1 MIKHSKNYSITE
13 AARAL
18 GVDRTSVHRWVKVD
32 KIKYGR
38 HFVNGR
44 VFIKGIEL
52 IRIMNS

>member
-1 MIKHSKNYSITE
+1 MINHSKNYSITE

-18 GVDRTSVHRWVKVD
+18 GVDRTSVHRGVEAG

-52 IRIMNS
+52 IMIMNS

>member
-1 MIKHSKNYSITE
+1 MINHSKNYSITE

-18 GVDRTSVHRWVKVD
+18 GVDRTSVHRWVKAD
-32 KIKYGR
+32 KIKYGM

>member
-1 MIKHSKNYSITE
+1 MQTRPSGTCYKW
-13 AARAL
+13 ARAL
-18 GVDRTSVHRWVKVD
+18 GVDRTSVHRWVKAD

>member
-1 MIKHSKNYSITE
+1 MINHSKNSSITE

-18 GVDRTSVHRWVKVD
+18 GVDRPSVHRWVKAD
-32 KIKYGR
+32 KIQYGR

>member
-1 MIKHSKNYSITE
+1 MINNSKNYIITE

-18 GVDRTSVHRWVKVD
+18 GVDRTSVHRWVKAD

-38 HFVNGR
+38 HFVNGM

>member
-1 MIKHSKNYSITE
+1 MINHSKNYSITE

-18 GVDRTSVHRWVKVD
+18 GVDRTSVHRWVKDD

-44 VFIKGIEL
+44 GFIKGIEL